1 VSARVPLAAAAWKS
15 AEPSIG
21 RAERNPSKKIAI
33 LELGG
38 FRYRLATGRI
48 RVTRILR
55 EAQLDHSRRRRLLLS
70 LSFLRP
76 ITLSAP
82 TCCHKAARTTRS
94 FNTSATSWTSPRHVK
109 RQGRG
114 DVSSFST
121 SICSPKNSS
130 IYLATLLTTTGCC
143 CLQRRKNVFDRQG

>member
-1 VSARVPLAAAAWKS
+1 MNL
-15 AEPSIG
+15 EPQSSGGASVCTTYGCGVEERRTRIG

-94 FNTSATSWTSPRHVK
+94 FNTSTTSWASPRQVK
-109 RQGRG
+109 RKGRG
-114 DVSSFST
+114 EASSFST

-130 IYLATLLTTTGCC
+130 IGNA
-143 CLQRRKNVFDRQG
+143 